1 MVTAWRKSSLDRI
14 KGLRSNEMEADEIAL
29 AKDIATVFNVEY
41 DEHEQRFRDRRLD
54 EDEEG
59 TGLRV
64 PDSIQYPEWSD

>member
-1 MVTAWRKSSLDRI
+1 MW
-14 KGLRSNEMEADEIAL
+14 SNETKANHDGALGSDEIEL

-59 TGLRV
+59 TELQV
-64 PDSIQYPEWSD
+64 LDSIMYPEGSD

>member
-1 MVTAWRKSSLDRI
+1 
-14 KGLRSNEMEADEIAL
+14 MEADEIAL

>member
-1 MVTAWRKSSLDRI
+1 
-14 KGLRSNEMEADEIAL
+14 MEADEIAL

-59 TGLRV
+59 TELRV
-64 PDSIQYPEWSD
+64 PDIRYPEWSD